1 MSGIAGGSRPLLLVV
16 SVPVEIAE
24 YAADLLWSA
33 GAQAVEEIHPGKE
46 IHPGEEIHPGATV
59 DLRTDLGSEPL
70 VVWATIVEANPDARE
85 WSVREQTVDAR
96 VADTWRQHATVT
108 VVDDV
113 SIVPAWLENECD
125 STSGTAVLI
134 EPGGSFGIGDHPT
147 TRASLALALR
157 CPGSQVLDLGC
168 GSGVLGITLALTR
181 RASVVAVD
189 VAPAAIEATRHNAH
203 INEVIDLIVIEH
215 GDVRCV
221 RGTYDLVLA
230 NILAPVLLSDAD
242 DIAARVAARGTL
254 IVSGFTDARRPDII
268 ARYSTLGLFLREATE
283 LEGWL
288 ALQLE
293 RR

>member
-1 MSGIAGGSRPLLLVV
+1 MGGTAGGSYHLLLVV
-16 SVPVEIAE
+16 SVPIESAE
-24 YAADLLWSA
+24 FAADLLWSA
-33 GAQAVEEIHPGKE
+33 GAQAVEEMHPVEGAK
-46 IHPGEEIHPGATV
+46 PGATV

-70 VVWATIVEANPDARE
+70 VAWATIVEANPAARE
-85 WSVREQTVDAR
+85 WSVREQAVDAR

-108 VVDDV
+108 VVDGV
-113 SIVPAWLENECD
+113 SIVPAWLENACD
-125 STSGTAVLI
+125 STSGNAVLI

-147 TRASLALALR
+147 TRATLALALR

-168 GSGVLGITLALTR
+168 GSGVLGITLAITR
-181 RASVVAVD
+181 RARVVAVD
-189 VAPAAIEATRHNAH
+189 VAPAAIEATRHNAD
-203 INEVIDLIVIEH
+203 INGVSDLIVIEQ

-254 IVSGFTDARRPDII
+254 IVSGFNEARRSDIV
-268 ARYSTLGLFLREATE
+268 ARYSTLGLVPRETTE
-283 LEGWL
+283 VEGWL
-288 ALQLE
+288 ALQFE

>member
-1 MSGIAGGSRPLLLVV
+1 MGGTAGGSYHLLLVV
-16 SVPVEIAE
+16 SVPIESAE
-24 YAADLLWSA
+24 FAADLLWSA
-33 GAQAVEEIHPGKE
+33 GAQAVEEMHPVEGAK
-46 IHPGEEIHPGATV
+46 PGATV

-70 VVWATIVEANPDARE
+70 VAWATIVEANPAARE
-85 WSVREQTVDAR
+85 WSVREQAVDAR

-108 VVDDV
+108 VVDGV
-113 SIVPAWLENECD
+113 SIVPAWLENACD
-125 STSGTAVLI
+125 STSGNAVLI

-147 TRASLALALR
+147 TRATIALALR

-168 GSGVLGITLALTR
+168 GSGVLGITLAITR
-181 RASVVAVD
+181 RARVVAVD
-189 VAPAAIEATRHNAH
+189 VAPAAIEATRHNAD
-203 INEVIDLIVIEH
+203 INGVSDLIVIEQ

-254 IVSGFTDARRPDII
+254 IVSGFNEARRSDIV
-268 ARYSTLGLFLREATE
+268 ARYSTLGLVPRETTE
-283 LEGWL
+283 VEGWL
-288 ALQLE
+288 ALQFE

>member
-1 MSGIAGGSRPLLLVV
+1 MGGTAGGSYHLLLVV
-16 SVPVEIAE
+16 SVPIESAE
-24 YAADLLWSA
+24 FAADLLWSA
-33 GAQAVEEIHPGKE
+33 GAQAVEEMHPVEGVK
-46 IHPGEEIHPGATV
+46 PGATV
-59 DLRTDLGSEPL
+59 DLRTDLGSDPL
-70 VVWATIVEANPDARE
+70 VAWATIVEANPAARE
-85 WSVREQTVDAR
+85 WSVREQAVDAR

-108 VVDDV
+108 VVHDV
-113 SIVPAWLENECD
+113 SIVPAWLENACD

-147 TRASLALALR
+147 TRATLALALR

-168 GSGVLGITLALTR
+168 GSGVLGITLAVTR
-181 RASVVAVD
+181 RARVVAVD
-189 VAPAAIEATRHNAH
+189 VAPAAIEATRHNAG
-203 INEVIDLIVIEH
+203 INGVADLIVIEQ

-254 IVSGFTDARRPDII
+254 IVSGFNEARRSDIV
-268 ARYSTLGLFLREATE
+268 ARYSTLGLVPRETTE
-283 LEGWL
+283 VEGWL
-288 ALQLE
+288 ALQFE

>member
-1 MSGIAGGSRPLLLVV
+1 MGGTAGGSYHLLLVV
-16 SVPVEIAE
+16 SVPIESAE
-24 YAADLLWSA
+24 FAADLLWSA
-33 GAQAVEEIHPGKE
+33 GAQAVEEMHPVEGVK
-46 IHPGEEIHPGATV
+46 PGATV

-70 VVWATIVEANPDARE
+70 VAWATIVEANPAARE
-85 WSVREQTVDAR
+85 WSVREQVVDAR

-113 SIVPAWLENECD
+113 SIVPAWLENERD

-147 TRASLALALR
+147 TRATLALALR

-181 RASVVAVD
+181 RARVVAVD
-189 VAPAAIEATRHNAH
+189 VAPAAVEATRHNAG
-203 INEVIDLIVIEH
+203 INGVADLIVIEQ

-254 IVSGFTDARRPDII
+254 IVSGFNEARRSDIV
-268 ARYSTLGLFLREATE
+268 ARYSTLGLVPRETTE
-283 LEGWL
+283 VKGWL
-288 ALQLE
+288 ALQFE

>member
-1 MSGIAGGSRPLLLVV
+1 MGGTAGGSYHLLLVV
-16 SVPVEIAE
+16 SVPIESAE
-24 YAADLLWSA
+24 FAADLLWSA
-33 GAQAVEEIHPGKE
+33 GAQAVEEMHPVEGVK
-46 IHPGEEIHPGATV
+46 PDATV

-70 VVWATIVEANPDARE
+70 VAWATIVDANPAARE
-85 WSVREQTVDAR
+85 WSVREQAVDAR

-113 SIVPAWLENECD
+113 SIVPAWLENACD
-125 STSGTAVLI
+125 SISGNAVLI

-147 TRASLALALR
+147 TRATLALALR

-168 GSGVLGITLALTR
+168 GSGVLGITLAITR
-181 RASVVAVD
+181 RARVVAVD
-189 VAPAAIEATRHNAH
+189 VAPAAIEATRHNAG
-203 INEVIDLIVIEH
+203 INGVADLIVIEQ

-254 IVSGFTDARRPDII
+254 IVSGFNEARRSDIV
-268 ARYSTLGLFLREATE
+268 ARYSTLGLVPRETTE
-283 LEGWL
+283 VEGWL
-288 ALQLE
+288 ALQFE

>member
-1 MSGIAGGSRPLLLVV
+1 MGGTAGGSYHLLLVV
-16 SVPVEIAE
+16 SVPIESAE
-24 YAADLLWSA
+24 FAADLLWSA
-33 GAQAVEEIHPGKE
+33 GAQAVEEMHPVEGAK
-46 IHPGEEIHPGATV
+46 PGATV

-70 VVWATIVEANPDARE
+70 VAWATIVEANPAARE
-85 WSVREQTVDAR
+85 WSVREQAVDAR

-108 VVDDV
+108 VVDGV
-113 SIVPAWLENECD
+113 SIVPAWLENACD
-125 STSGTAVLI
+125 STSGNAVLI

-147 TRASLALALR
+147 TRATLALALR

-168 GSGVLGITLALTR
+168 GSGVLGITLAITR
-181 RASVVAVD
+181 RARVVAVD
-189 VAPAAIEATRHNAH
+189 VAPAAIEATRHNAG
-203 INEVIDLIVIEH
+203 INGVADLIVIEQ

-254 IVSGFTDARRPDII
+254 IVSGFNEARHSDIV
-268 ARYSTLGLFLREATE
+268 ARYSTLGLVPRETTE
-283 LEGWL
+283 VEGWL
-288 ALQLE
+288 ALQFE

>member
-1 MSGIAGGSRPLLLVV
+1 MH
-16 SVPVEIAE
+16 PVEGVKP
-24 YAADLLWSA
+24 D
-33 GAQAVEEIHPGKE
+33 
-46 IHPGEEIHPGATV
+46 ATV

-70 VVWATIVEANPDARE
+70 VAWATIVDANPAARD
-85 WSVREQTVDAR
+85 WSVREQAVDAR
-96 VADTWRQHATVT
+96 VAETWRQHATVT

-113 SIVPAWLENECD
+113 SIVPAWLENDCD
-125 STSGTAVLI
+125 STSGTAVLV

-147 TRASLALALR
+147 TRATLALALR

-168 GSGVLGITLALTR
+168 GSGVLGITLAITR
-181 RASVVAVD
+181 RARVVAVD
-189 VAPAAIEATRHNAH
+189 VAPAAIEATRHNAG
-203 INEVIDLIVIEH
+203 INGVADLIVIEQ

-254 IVSGFTDARRPDII
+254 IVSGFNEARRSDIV
-268 ARYSTLGLFLREATE
+268 ARYSTLGLVPRETTE
-283 LEGWL
+283 VEGWL
-288 ALQLE
+288 ALQFE